1 MMKDSKSLHLKLQE
15 YADCFSESEAARE
28 LAEISKKGVGGDI
41 TGDLTEV
48 AMKYLASAILRG
60 IEEGAQKLQITREG
74 PVEGECRLLGKKEII
89 LPSPPAGLAQAMISI
104 VRCITDLEAD
114 VGESRLAYGV
124 RNDRLDIDVSVHK
137 AGEKESLG
145 LSLAK

>member
-1 MMKDSKSLHLKLQE
+1 MKDSKSLHLKLQE

-60 IEEGAQKLQITREG
+60 IEEGAQKLQITR
-74 PVEGECRLLGKKEII
+74 ECRLLGKKEII